1 MEKKLLILN
10 PFAERYR
17 ARLEPQ
23 FPEVTFHSALD
34 PNEASDII
42 KETHILFAIGHA
54 FGDDFI
60 KDASELEWIQ
70 SLISGTDTLVALKTL
85 KKEVLITSG
94 RGIHGP
100 QMSEMAFL
108 HMLNLARGYPRMLRN
123 QDQRVWERWPQSLLY
138 QKTVGILGIG
148 VIAEELARKC
158 KAFNMTVYGI
168 SSTVREVEGIDR
180 FFRREQL
187 PEAAAM
193 VDFLIILVPYSPET
207 DKIVNEKVISAMKP
221 SAYLINLAR
230 GGVLDE
236 DALIEALKAG
246 KIAGA
251 GLDVYSEEPLPEN
264 HPFWGMKNVMMT
276 PKLGGMSDI
285 YPEQVMP
292 ILEKN
297 LRYFLDGNRHKMIN
311 IVERRRK

>member
-1 MEKKLLILN
+1 MT
-10 PFAERYR
+10 
-17 ARLEPQ
+17 Q
-23 FPEVTFHSALD
+23 FPRTSIGGISV
-34 PNEASDII
+34 PRMII
-42 KETHILFAIGHA
+42 GTNWFMGWSHTSKAQ
-54 FGDDFI
+54 DDFI

-70 SLISGTDTLVALKTL
+70 SLISGTDTLVSLKTL

-108 HMLNLARGYPRMLRN
+108 HMLNLSRGYPRMLRN

-138 QKTVGILGIG
+138 KKTVGILGIG

-158 KAFNMTVYGI
+158 KAFHMTVYGI
-168 SSTVREVEGIDR
+168 SSTEREVEGIDR

-193 VDFLIILVPYSPET
+193 VDFLIILVPYSSGT

-221 SAYLINLAR
+221 TAYLINLAR

-236 DALIEALKAG
+236 KALVDALESE

-264 HPFWGMKNVMMT
+264 HSFWGMKNVMMT

-297 LRYFLDGNRHKMIN
+297 LRYFLYGNRHKMIN
-311 IVERRRK
+311 IVER

>member
-1 MEKKLLILN
+1 MKKNLLILN

-34 PNEASDII
+34 LDEAEEII
-42 KETHILFAIGHA
+42 KETHILIAIGHV

-60 KDASELEWIQ
+60 RHASKLEWIQ
-70 SLISGTDTLVALKTL
+70 SLITGTDTLVALKTL

-123 QDQRVWERWPQSLLY
+123 QDQRVWERWPQPLLY
-138 QKTVGILGIG
+138 KKTVGILGIG

-158 KAFNMTVYGI
+158 KAFHMTVYGI
-168 SSTVREVEGIDR
+168 SSTPREVQGIDR
-180 FFRREQL
+180 FFRREEL
-187 PEAAAM
+187 PKVAAM
-193 VDFLIILVPYSPET
+193 VDYLIILVPYSPET
-207 DKIVNEKVISAMKP
+207 DRIVDGAVISAMKP
-221 SAYLINLAR
+221 GAFLINLAR

-236 DALIEALKAG
+236 DALLEALKAG

-251 GLDVYSEEPLPEN
+251 GLDVYSQEPLPEN

-297 LRYFLDGNRHKMIN
+297 LRHFLDGERHKMIN
-311 IVERRRK
+311 IVER

>member
-1 MEKKLLILN
+1 MKKNLLILN

-17 ARLEPQ
+17 TRLEPQ

-34 PNEASDII
+34 LDGAKEII
-42 KETHILFAIGHA
+42 KETHILFVIGHV

-60 KDASELEWIQ
+60 RHASKLEWIQ

-108 HMLNLARGYPRMLRN
+108 HMLNLTRGYPRMLRN
-123 QDQRVWERWPQSLLY
+123 QDQRVWERWPQPLLY
-138 QKTVGILGIG
+138 KKTVGILGIG

-158 KAFNMTVYGI
+158 KAFHMTVYGI
-168 SSTVREVEGIDR
+168 SSTIREVEGIDR
-180 FFRREQL
+180 IFRREEL
-187 PEAAAM
+187 PKVAAM
-193 VDFLIILVPYSPET
+193 VDYLVILVPHSPET
-207 DKIVNEKVISAMKP
+207 DKIVDGAVISAMKP
-221 SAYLINLAR
+221 GAYLINLAR

-236 DALIEALKAG
+236 DALLEALRAG

-251 GLDVYSEEPLPEN
+251 GLDVYSQEPLPED
-264 HPFWGMKNVMMT
+264 HPFWGMKNLVMT

-297 LRYFLDGNRHKMIN
+297 LRHFLDGDRHKMIN
-311 IVERRRK
+311 IVER

>member
-1 MEKKLLILN
+1 
-10 PFAERYR
+10 
-17 ARLEPQ
+17 
-23 FPEVTFHSALD
+23 
-34 PNEASDII
+34 
-42 KETHILFAIGHA
+42 
-54 FGDDFI
+54 
-60 KDASELEWIQ
+60 
-70 SLISGTDTLVALKTL
+70 
-85 KKEVLITSG
+85 
-94 RGIHGP
+94 
-100 QMSEMAFL
+100 MSEMAFL
-108 HMLNLARGYPRMLRN
+108 HMLNLTRGYPRMLRN

-180 FFRREQL
+180 FFHREEL
-187 PEAAAM
+187 PKVAAM
-193 VDFLIILVPYSPET
+193 VDYLIILVPYSSET

-221 SAYLINLAR
+221 TAYLINLAR

-236 DALIEALKAG
+236 NALIEALKAG

-251 GLDVYSEEPLPEN
+251 GLDVYNEEPLPEN
-264 HPFWGMKNVMMT
+264 HPFWGMKDVMMT

-292 ILEKN
+292 VLEKN
-297 LRYFLDGNRHKMIN
+297 LRHFLDGDHDQMIN
-311 IVERRRK
+311 IVER

>member
-1 MEKKLLILN
+1 MKKNLLIMN

-17 ARLEPQ
+17 KRLEPQ
-23 FPEVTFHSALD
+23 FPELTFQLALD
-34 PNEASDII
+34 PDEATESI
-42 KETHILFAIGHA
+42 KEAHILFAIGHV

-60 KDASELEWIQ
+60 QHAAKLEWIQ
-70 SLISGTDTLVALKTL
+70 SLISGTDTLVALESL
-85 KKEVLITSG
+85 KDGVLITSG

-123 QDQRVWERWPQSLLY
+123 QDQRVWERWPQPLLF

-158 KAFNMTVYGI
+158 KAFNMTVYGVSATI
-168 SSTVREVEGIDR
+168 REVEGIDR
-180 FFRREQL
+180 VFLREEL
-187 PEAAAM
+187 PEVASM

-207 DKIVNEKVISAMKP
+207 HKIINGPVISAMKP

-236 DALIEALKAG
+236 DALIEALEAG

-251 GLDVYSEEPLPEN
+251 GVDVYNQEPLPEN
-264 HPFWGMKNVMMT
+264 HPFWGIKNLMMT

-297 LRYFLDGNRHKMIN
+297 LRHFLDGDRHKMVN
-311 IVERRRK
+311 VVER

>member
-1 MEKKLLILN
+1 MEKNLLILN

-23 FPEVTFHSALD
+23 FPEVTFYSALD
-34 PNEASDII
+34 PNEASEII
-42 KETHILFAIGHA
+42 KEAHILFAIGHV

-60 KDASELEWIQ
+60 RHASKLEWIQ

-108 HMLNLARGYPRMLRN
+108 HMLNLTRGYPRMLRN
-123 QDQRVWERWPQSLLY
+123 QDQGVWERWPQSLLF

-180 FFRREQL
+180 FFLREEL

-193 VDFLIILVPYSPET
+193 VDYLVILVPYSPET
-207 DKIVNEKVISAMKP
+207 DKIVDGTVISAMKP
-221 SAYLINLAR
+221 SAFLINLAR

-236 DALIEALKAG
+236 DALIEALKAE

-251 GLDVYSEEPLPEN
+251 GVDVYNEEPLPVS
-264 HPFWGMKNVMMT
+264 HPFWSMKNVMMT

-297 LRYFLDGNRHKMIN
+297 LRHFLDGDTDKMAN
-311 IVERRRK
+311 IVER

>member
-1 MEKKLLILN
+1 MKKNLLILN

-17 ARLEPQ
+17 TRLEPQ

-34 PNEASDII
+34 LDGAKEII
-42 KETHILFAIGHA
+42 KETHILFVIGHV

-60 KDASELEWIQ
+60 RHASKLEWIQ

-108 HMLNLARGYPRMLRN
+108 HMLNLTRGYPRMLRN
-123 QDQRVWERWPQSLLY
+123 QDQRVWERWPQPLLY
-138 QKTVGILGIG
+138 KKTVGILGIG

-158 KAFNMTVYGI
+158 KAFHMTVYGI
-168 SSTVREVEGIDR
+168 SSTIREVEGIDR
-180 FFRREQL
+180 IFRREEL
-187 PEAAAM
+187 PKVAAM
-193 VDFLIILVPYSPET
+193 VDYLVILVPHSPET
-207 DKIVNEKVISAMKP
+207 DKIVDGAVISAMKP
-221 SAYLINLAR
+221 GAYLINLAR

-236 DALIEALKAG
+236 DALLEALRAG

-251 GLDVYSEEPLPEN
+251 GLDVYSQEPLPED
-264 HPFWGMKNVMMT
+264 HPFWGMKNLVMT

-297 LRYFLDGNRHKMIN
+297 LRHFLDGDRHKMIN
-311 IVERRRK
+311 VVER